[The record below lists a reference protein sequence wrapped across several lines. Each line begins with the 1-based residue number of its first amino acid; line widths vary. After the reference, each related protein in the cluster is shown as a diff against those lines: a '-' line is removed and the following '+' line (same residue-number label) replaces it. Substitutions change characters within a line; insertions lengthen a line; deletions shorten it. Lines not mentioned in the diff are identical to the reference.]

1 MPIYNF
7 FMTQRYYAPE
17 LSIAGQ
23 SIELLAEE
31 ARHAAKVMRVQ
42 IGQQLELFDGAGT
55 HGLATVREVNK
66 RRVTCI
72 VEQLLPAQ
80 QAKETL
86 VCVGVA
92 IPKGDRAKFLIEKL
106 TELNVQTIVPLICQH
121 SAWQPAATVASRLQK
136 SAIEACKQSG
146 RNDLPQIL
154 APQPAATWFPCATH
168 ADATAKWLAHPGTAA
183 GDGGEPASPQERLAE
198 LARAS
203 AGKAPRRVAIAI
215 GPEGGFSGDEVAT
228 AQATGWQ
235 LVDLGHLIQRI
246 ETAAIVLA
254 SLAIYGE

>member
-1 MPIYNF
+1 
-7 FMTQRYYAPE
+7 MTQRYYVPE

-23 SIELLAEE
+23 SIDLSAEE

-42 IGQQLELFDGAGT
+42 TGQQLELFDGAGT
-55 HGLATVREVNK
+55 HGLATVCEVNK
-66 RRVTCI
+66 RRVNCV

-154 APQPAATWFPCATH
+154 PPQPATAWFTCATH
-168 ADATAKWLAHPGTAA
+168 ADAAAKWLAHPGTAS
-183 GDGGEPASPQERLAE
+183 DGGDPASARGRLAG
-198 LARAS
+198 LARVW
-203 AGKAPRRVAIAI
+203 AGKQPRRVAIAI

-228 AQATGWQ
+228 ARATGWQ

-254 SLAIYGE
+254 SLAIYSE